1 MSQDPREIILK
12 SPMSRFQTLAVAITI
27 GLNALDGFDVLA
39 ISFASPGIASE
50 WGIDRAALGIVLSME
65 LIGMAVGSVLLGGL
79 ADKIGRRPTILGCLV
94 LMATGMFF
102 TTTAQNIAMLS
113 AFRLMTGL
121 GIGGVLASIN
131 AMAAEYSNAKRRDLA
146 VSLMSIGYPVGAVI
160 GGSIAAV
167 LLRYFDWRA
176 VFMFGGAVSALF
188 IPLVLWRLPESIAF
202 LCQKR
207 PPNALNRVN
216 ATLARMGHGPVPAL
230 PDAPAGTPRRS
241 IVQIFSPA
249 LVMTTVAIT
258 AAYFLHV
265 TTFYFILKWIPK
277 IVVDM
282 GFTPSSAA
290 SVLVWTNVGGA
301 TGGTLLGLAAQ
312 RFGVKPLTILV
323 LILSTLMVMIF
334 GRASGDLTHL
344 IMICAAAGFCTNAG
358 IVGLYAI
365 VAKAFPTQVR
375 ATGTGFVVGVG
386 RGGSA
391 LAPIIAGF
399 LFQGGFGLATVATI
413 LGMGSV
419 LAAAILFIWKMPA
432 RSGD

>member
-65 LIGMAVGSVLLGGL
+65 LIGMAVGSVLLGGV
-79 ADKIGRRPTILGCLV
+79 ADKIGRRPTILGCLAV
-94 LMATGMFF
+94 MATGMF
-102 TTTAQNIAMLS
+102 LS
-113 AFRLMTGL
+113 TMAHDVVTLSVWRVMTGF

-131 AMAAEYSNAKRRDLA
+131 AMAAEYSSAKRRDLA

-176 VFMFGGAVSALF
+176 VFMFGGTVSALF

-241 IVQIFSPA
+241 IVEIFSPA
-249 LVMTTVAIT
+249 LMMTTIAIT

-323 LILSTLMVMIF
+323 LILSTVMVSIF
-334 GRASGDLTHL
+334 GRTSGDLGNL
-344 IMICAAAGFCTNAG
+344 MMISAIAGFFTNAG

-365 VAKAFPTQVR
+365 VAKAFPTHVR

-391 LAPIIAGF
+391 LAPIISGF

-413 LGMGSV
+413 LGMGSII
-419 LAAAILFIWKMPA
+419 AAVILFIWKMPA
-432 RSGD
+432 RNGE

>member
-12 SPMSRFQTLAVAITI
+12 SPMSRFQTIAVAITI

-65 LIGMAVGSVLLGGL
+65 LIGMALGSVILGGL
-79 ADKIGRRPTILGCLV
+79 ADKIGRRPTILGCLAV
-94 LMATGMFF
+94 MSTGMFL

-113 AFRLMTGL
+113 VFRLATGL

-131 AMAAEYSNAKRRDLA
+131 AMAAEYSSAKRRDLA

-160 GGSIAAV
+160 GGSIAAI
-167 LLRYFDWRA
+167 LLKHFDWRS
-176 VFMFGGAVSALF
+176 VFMFGSTVTALF
-188 IPLVLWRLPESIAF
+188 IPLVLWRLPESVAF

-207 PPNALNRVN
+207 PAGALERVN
-216 ATLARMGHGPVPAL
+216 ATLARMGHGSVPAL
-230 PDAPAGTPRRS
+230 PDVPAGAPRHS
-241 IVQIFSPA
+241 IVEIFSPA
-249 LVMTTVAIT
+249 LAMTTIAIT

-277 IVVDM
+277 IIVDM

-323 LILSTLMVMIF
+323 LILSTVMVMVF
-334 GRASGDLTHL
+334 GRMAGDLTQL

-365 VAKAFPTQVR
+365 VAKAFPTHVR

-391 LAPIIAGF
+391 LAPVIAGF
-399 LFQGGFGLATVATI
+399 LFQGGFGLPAVATI

-419 LAAAILFIWKMPA
+419 IAAAILFIWKMPA
-432 RSGD
+432 KSGE